1 MRQLWLAAVVA
12 AVLAAGPII
21 PAVAADPFDDAFNAY
36 NNGDYATALQRFAPL
51 AQGGDV
57 RAQHMM
63 GRMYS
68 EGEGIQKNDA
78 EGAKWYQVAADRG
91 DIVSQLS
98 LGTMYVNGRGVPRNF
113 VEAYKWLSIVA
124 LSDSRTAVGQAL
136 EVRDL
141 IAQLMTP
148 EQVEQGEQ
156 LAAAWAPK

>member
-1 MRQLWLAAVVA
+1 MRLLRLAAVVA
-12 AVLAAGPII
+12 AILAAGSIA
-21 PAVAADPFDDAFNAY
+21 PAAADPFDDAFNAY
-36 NNGDYATALQRFAPL
+36 NNGDFATALQRFAPL
-51 AQGGDV
+51 AQGGDI

-68 EGEGIQKNDA
+68 EGEGIRKNDA

-91 DIVSQLS
+91 DTVSQLS
-98 LGTMYVNGRGVPRNF
+98 LATMYVNGRGVRRNF
-113 VEAYKWLSIVA
+113 VEAYKWFSIVA
-124 LSDSRTAVGQAL
+124 LSGSRTAVGQAL

-148 EQVEQGEQ
+148 EQVEQGER

>member
-1 MRQLWLAAVVA
+1 MKQVWLAAVVA
-12 AVLAAGPII
+12 AVLAAGPIA
-21 PAVAADPFDDAFNAY
+21 PAAADPFDDAFNAY
-36 NNGDYATALQRFAPL
+36 SSGDYATALQRFAPL

-68 EGEGIQKNDA
+68 EGEGIQKDDA
-78 EGAKWYQVAADRG
+78 EGVRWYQFAADRG
-91 DIVSQLS
+91 DTVSQLS

-113 VEAYKWLSIVA
+113 VEAYKWFSIVA

-148 EQVEQGEQ
+148 EQIEQGEQ

>member
-1 MRQLWLAAVVA
+1 MRQLRLAAVVA
-12 AVLAAGPII
+12 AVLATGPIA
-21 PAVAADPFDDAFNAY
+21 PAVADAFDDAFNAY

-51 AQGGDV
+51 AQGGDI

-78 EGAKWYQVAADRG
+78 EGARWYQLAADRG
-91 DIVSQLS
+91 DTVSQLS
-98 LGTMYVNGRGVPRNF
+98 LGTMYVNGRGVARNF
-113 VEAYKWLSIVA
+113 VEAYKWFSIVA
-124 LSDSRTAVGQAL
+124 LSDRRTAVGQAL

>member
-1 MRQLWLAAVVA
+1 MRQAWLAALVA
-12 AVLAAGPII
+12 AVLAAGPVA
-21 PAVAADPFDDAFNAY
+21 PAAANPFDDAFNAY
-36 NNGDYATALQRFAPL
+36 SNGDYATALQRFAPL
-51 AQGGDV
+51 ARGGDV
-57 RAQHMM
+57 RAQYMM

-98 LGTMYVNGRGVPRNF
+98 LGTMYVNGRGVARNY
-113 VEAYKWLSIVA
+113 VEAYKWFSIVA

-141 IAQLMTP
+141 IQQLMTP
-148 EQVEQGEQ
+148 EQVERAEQ
-156 LAAAWAPK
+156 LAAAWEPK